1 MNILNKKTITIATA
15 SLFCFAVI
23 HVCLAKPQKS
33 PGGAASH
40 MQRGIELAQQKNYD
54 AAVAEFTKAIEA
66 NPKDA
71 RGYTNRGTAYRQAAQ
86 AAQAAGDS
94 AGAGTRYSSAL
105 ADFSKAIEVAPKD
118 EVAYRERGMTAVMQ
132 NQFDAAMPD
141 FDKAI
146 ELKPD
151 DAFTY
156 KFRGFAEVGLNQW
169 DKAVAD
175 FTTAI
180 QKQPDDPQN
189 YDRRAWAN
197 RNLKNYDAAVAD
209 YTLLIQK
216 DPNDAEHLVKRGA
229 TYTSLQ
235 QYENAVA
242 DYQAALKIKPDDYDT
257 VQRLQYVQGM
267 LQAKNAP
274 PASFGYSDPNA
285 RTGLDHATERGH
297 CHLGVHYH
305 CSHPANRDARKN
317 RRDKRQ
323 NPLGFAAL

>member
-1 MNILNKKTITIATA
+1 MNILNTKTITIAAA
-15 SLFCFAVI
+15 SLFCFAVS
-23 HVCLAKPQKS
+23 HVCLGKPQKS
-33 PGGAASH
+33 PAGGASH
-40 MQRGIELAQQKNYD
+40 MQRGIELAQQKNFD
-54 AAVAEFTKAIEA
+54 GAVAEFTKAIEA
-66 NPKDA
+66 NPKDP
-71 RGYTNRGTAYRQAAQ
+71 RGYTNRGTAYR
-86 AAQAAGDS
+86 AGNPPHL
-94 AGAGTRYSSAL
+94 AEAF

-132 NQFDAAMPD
+132 NQFDAALPD

-151 DAFTY
+151 DAYAY

-169 DKAVAD
+169 DKAIAD

-180 QKQPDDPQN
+180 EKQPDDPQN

-216 DPNDAEHLVKRGA
+216 NPNDAEHLVKRGA

-235 QYENAVA
+235 QYENAIA

-274 PASFGYSDPNA
+274 PPPS
-285 RTGLDHATERGH
+285 ATPTATPAPSLITPLNVGIAIVAFIIIAVILRFVTRGKAEETS
-297 CHLGVHYH
+297 G
-305 CSHPANRDARKN
+305 RIR
-317 RRDKRQ
+317 
-323 NPLGFAAL
+323 